1 MITSSSS
8 PAISRYSRPAL
19 FFHWVLAALIP
30 FQIGLGWYM
39 LSIEGTPESALYFAL
54 HVSLGLT
61 AAVLIASRLLWRIRH
76 RPPALPPTIPRWQ
89 AKTAVLT
96 HVSMYV
102 FLLVIPV
109 TGYLG
114 AAFSG
119 DPMAYFGLALP
130 AWANANDVF
139 KEQLFNVHG
148 IVAWALV
155 ALIVLHI
162 GSAFKHLL
170 IDKDGVFGRM
180 WPWQS

>member
-8 PAISRYSRPAL
+8 PAVSRYSRPAL

-30 FQIGLGWYM
+30 IQVGLGLYM
-39 LSIEGTPESALYFAL
+39 LSIEGTPGSALYFAL

-61 AAVLIASRLLWRIRH
+61 ATVLIVLRLLWRIRH
-76 RPPALPPTIPRWQ
+76 RPHPLPPTIPRWQ

-96 HVSMYV
+96 HVSMYI

-119 DPMAYFGLALP
+119 EPMAYFGFALP
-130 AWANANDVF
+130 AWSGANDVM
-139 KEQLFNVHG
+139 KEQLFTVHG
-148 IVAWALV
+148 TVAWTLV
-155 ALIVLHI
+155 ALIVLHV

-170 IDKDGVFGRM
+170 MDHDGVFGRM

>member
-1 MITSSSS
+1 MITSFSSS
-8 PAISRYSRPAL
+8 AVSCYSRPAL

-39 LSIEGTPESALYFAL
+39 LSIEGTPGSALYFAL

-61 AAVLIASRLLWRIRH
+61 AAVLIALRLLWRMRH
-76 RPPALPPTIPRWQ
+76 RPLALPRTIPRWQ

-119 DPMAYFGLALP
+119 EPLAYFGLALP
-130 AWANANDVF
+130 AWFGANDAL
-139 KEQLFNVHG
+139 KEQVLTVHG
-148 IVAWALV
+148 TVAWMLV
-155 ALIVLHI
+155 ALIVLHV

-170 IDKDGVFGRM
+170 MDHDGVFGRM
-180 WPWQS
+180 WPWQ

>member
-1 MITSSSS
+1 MIASSSS
-8 PAISRYSRPAL
+8 PAVSCYSRPAL

-39 LSIEGTPESALYFAL
+39 LSIEGSPGSVLYFTL

-61 AAVLIASRLLWRIRH
+61 AAVLIALRLLWRMRH
-76 RPPALPPTIPRWQ
+76 RPHALPPTIPRWQ
-89 AKTAVLT
+89 AKAAELT

-102 FLLVIPV
+102 FLLMMPV

-114 AAFSG
+114 AAFGG
-119 DPMAYFGLALP
+119 DPIAYFGIAPPL
-130 AWANANDVF
+130 WATANDVL
-139 KEQLFNVHG
+139 KEQLFTVHG
-148 IVAWALV
+148 IIAWALV
-155 ALIVLHI
+155 ALIVLHV
-162 GSAFKHLL
+162 GGAFKHLL